1 VTGRRTRTP
10 STILEPRGLNRE
22 QASLYIGISVSKFD
36 QLVLDGRM
44 PAPKRIDTRK
54 VWDRH
59 ALDTAFWALPDD
71 GPDRDVNPWDA
82 AA

>member
-1 VTGRRTRTP
+1 MTGGRTQTP

>member
-1 VTGRRTRTP
+1 MSRRVP
-10 STILEPRGLNRE
+10 AGPTILEPRGLNRE
-22 QASLYIGISVSKFD
+22 QASLYVGISVSKFD
-36 QLVLDGRM
+36 QLVHDGRM
-44 PAPKRIDTRK
+44 PAPKRIDSRK

-71 GPDRDVNPWDA
+71 GPDRNDNPWDA

>member
-1 VTGRRTRTP
+1 MTGRRTQTP

-36 QLVLDGRM
+36 QLVLEGRM

>member
-1 VTGRRTRTP
+1 MSRRIPAR
-10 STILEPRGLNRE
+10 STVLEPRGLNRE
-22 QASLYIGISVSKFD
+22 QASLYVGVSVSKFD